1 MAKQIINPGG
11 AARNFPRMMGKAPI
25 RQLATRNQGAMGLRA
40 ANQGSLNRA
49 TISGISPSAAG
60 VNQPSGNR
68 QPGAWRKG
76 AMGGKH
82 WPGRWGRRWGW
93 LGQAGS
99 TAPPPLSPDWVAW
112 AQACLGRIVGPWVP
126 QDGVM
131 GPETVRAI
139 QMFQTQQQVP
149 VTGRLDSGTISVLQT
164 TCSRPAAGPPSPP
177 PLSAGPPPEPGPP
190 PPSPGPPPSAQG
202 PPPDAPAGEPPGPPE
217 EIGQGEYELQSSSEI
232 QEFGQAAELL
242 AVTNE
247 QELDHFLGDLI
258 SDIGK
263 TASGYAGS
271 AASQTMGGILKSAAK
286 QVLPLL
292 SMVLHGDSSGLAGV
306 KAGGPLMADG
316 DKVFGLELG
325 EMSQEDREFE
335 TARRYVKFARHA
347 VKRATEAD
355 PDLPPAEQA
364 KAAVVEAAKQYAPGL
379 VSAAQS
385 IVTGAEQSG
394 VNHPRHKRSGH
405 WFRKGNDIVIQGL

>member
-1 MAKQIINPGG
+1 MAKQIINPSG
-11 AARNFPRMMGKAPI
+11 AARNFPPMGKASI
-25 RQLATRNQGAMGLRA
+25 HQWGGRNQGAMGIRSSPGFLSKA
-40 ANQGSLNRA
+40 TGSGL
-49 TISGISPSAAG
+49 SPSAAG

-76 AMGGKH
+76 AMRGRH

-93 LGQAGS
+93 LAQAGS
-99 TAPPPLSPDWVAW
+99 TAPPPLSSDWVSW
-112 AQACLGRIVGPWVP
+112 AQACLGRVVGPVP

-139 QMFQTQQQVP
+139 QMFQTQQQLP
-149 VTGRLDSGTISVLQT
+149 VTGILDSGTIGVLQT
-164 TCSRPAAGPPSPP
+164 ACSRPAALPPAPP
-177 PLSAGPPPEPGPP
+177 PLPADPPPAASGPPPGAP
-190 PPSPGPPPSAQG
+190 G

-217 EIGQGEYELQSSSEI
+217 EIGQSEYELQSSSEI
-232 QEFGQAAELL
+232 QELGQAAELL
-242 AVTNE
+242 SVTNE

-263 TASGYAGS
+263 TAGGYASS

-292 SMVLHGDSSGLAGV
+292 SSVLRGDTTGLRGV

-325 EMSQEDREFE
+325 EMSQADREFE
-335 TARRYVKFARHA
+335 AAMRYVKFARHA

-355 PDLPPAEQA
+355 PNLPPAEQA
-364 KAAVVEAAKQYAPGL
+364 KAAVVDAAKQYAPGL

-394 VNHPRHKRSGH
+394 ANHHPHRRSGH